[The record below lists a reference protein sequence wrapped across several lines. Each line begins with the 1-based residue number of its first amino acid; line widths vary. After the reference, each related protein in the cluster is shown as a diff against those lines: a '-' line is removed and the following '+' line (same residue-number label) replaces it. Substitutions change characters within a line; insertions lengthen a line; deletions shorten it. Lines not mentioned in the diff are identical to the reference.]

1 MMRRGGLRA
10 ICDRVLHVEA
20 DVFAP
25 YLKPDRIRAL
35 WKDHMEGKFDNAF
48 ALWPILTLGIWK
60 AGLAAANNDR
70 SSV

>member
-1 MMRRGGLRA
+1 
-10 ICDRVLHVEA
+10 
-20 DVFAP
+20 
-25 YLKPDRIRAL
+25 
-35 WKDHMEGKFDNAF
+35 MEGKFDNAF